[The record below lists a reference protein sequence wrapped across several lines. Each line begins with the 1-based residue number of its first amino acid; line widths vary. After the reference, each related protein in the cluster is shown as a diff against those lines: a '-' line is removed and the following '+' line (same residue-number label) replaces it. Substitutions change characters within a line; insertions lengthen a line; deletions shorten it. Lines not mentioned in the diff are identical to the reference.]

1 VTTITLHYGCAGS
14 KMRRV
19 THRLMSRVLPGMF
32 VLALWTPGPA
42 VAQTASP
49 SPLATPSPPRGPQVS
64 SEVSGALSRGSTLVI
79 AVDTTMP
86 GGWRGLRLIEVL
98 VRSGGQDLDRIQFD
112 IEDNK
117 LKVGEHDLV
126 VGTGAVATGEY
137 LRVGGADV
145 VVTTGGANLSFDV
158 DAKVVSTLPE
168 SSRFDV
174 RVTTDLGT
182 TAETSTKLS
191 EPDGGG
197 ITLGTVITAVLI
209 ALLAGGFLGN
219 IMASR
224 RRPPVR
230 TSIYGSIQRRIDEDA
245 GASPP
250 RG

>member
-1 VTTITLHYGCAGS
+1 MRHVALRLLGVEDAPVTRHLISRFAPGVLFLVLSAG
-14 KMRRV
+14 
-19 THRLMSRVLPGMF
+19 T
-32 VLALWTPGPA
+32 A
-42 VAQTASP
+42 VAQSVPP
-49 SPLATPSPPRGPQVS
+49 SPLPTPSPARGPEVS
-64 SEVSGALSRGSTLVI
+64 GEVSGALPKGSTLAI
-79 AVDTTMP
+79 SVDATMP
-86 GGWRGLRLIEVL
+86 GGWQGLHLIEIL
-98 VRSGGQDLDRIQFD
+98 VRSDGEELERIVFD

-117 LKVGEHDLV
+117 LKVGGHDLV
-126 VGTGAVATGEY
+126 VGTGAAATGEY

-145 VVTTGGANLSFDV
+145 VVTTGGANLAFDV

-168 SSRFDV
+168 SSRFDLS
-174 RVTTDLGT
+174 VTTDLGT
-182 TAETSTKLS
+182 TAATSTNLS

-197 ITLGTVITAVLI
+197 ITWGTVITAVLI